1 MLTNFITV
9 PARGNRRIKL
19 TIYPG
24 HYATSHAHVDNY
36 ISMTEVRTNASM
48 AAETAEELAKVF
60 KYMQVDTIICL
71 EFTQNIGALLARE
84 LSGSRREI
92 NSGKDIHVITPSI
105 NSNNQLTFTSDTQPF
120 VTNQNVLILLSTIS
134 TGRSL
139 SRAQECVGYYGG
151 RLDLIMMRIC
161 DIINA
166 FPNVVIC
173 TIFILVFGS
182 GMRAMIL
189 ALIVRGWIPTARM
202 IRSQFLRFRGREY
215 VMAAQTMGV
224 PNRALI
230 FRHILPNSIGPIITR
245 TMIAI
250 PDAIFME
257 SFMAYIG
264 LGLAPPEPSIGT
276 LLSRGQR
283 VLMQYPHLTLFPA
296 LTISVLM
303 IAFNLFGNGLR
314 DALDPTQRGLD

>member
-151 RLDLIMMRIC
+151 RLVGIG
-161 DIINA
+161 A
-166 FPNVVIC
+166 
-173 TIFILVFGS
+173 IFSAIGES
-182 GMRAMIL
+182 N
-189 ALIVRGWIPTARM
+189 
-202 IRSQFLRFRGREY
+202 
-215 VMAAQTMGV
+215 GV
-224 PNRALI
+224 PVHRI
-230 FRHILPNSIGPIITR
+230 FSTEDLGSYNSYPSDECPYCKAGRKLDGFIT
-245 TMIAI
+245 TGGYT
-250 PDAIFME
+250 E
-257 SFMAYIG
+257 
-264 LGLAPPEPSIGT
+264 L
-276 LLSRGQR
+276 
-283 VLMQYPHLTLFPA
+283 
-296 LTISVLM
+296 
-303 IAFNLFGNGLR
+303 
-314 DALDPTQRGLD
+314 